1 MTISHD
7 HHRLITTGSG
17 MVFISA
23 GAIRCINRRTYAAGF
38 GTANLKMARKSPVT
52 PS

>member
-1 MTISHD
+1 MAMSTRRFSNV
-7 HHRLITTGSG
+7 SG
-17 MVFISA
+17 VVSISA